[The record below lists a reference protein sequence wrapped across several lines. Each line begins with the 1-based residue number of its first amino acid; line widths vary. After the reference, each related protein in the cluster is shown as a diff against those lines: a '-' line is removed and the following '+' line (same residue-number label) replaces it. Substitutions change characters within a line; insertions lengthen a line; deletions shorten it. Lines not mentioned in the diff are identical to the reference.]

1 MFTTDHTFTKKN
13 MDKIY
18 DIILFGATGFTG
30 QITAKYLSEHA
41 SKENI
46 KWAIAGRDQEK
57 LLHLATNLNENTP
70 AIITADVNDYKS
82 LCQMTSQGHIIM
94 NAAGPFSRY
103 GKKVVQA
110 CIESSTHYLDITG
123 EPSFIADIYNSYFDQ
138 AMAQKSCIV
147 NCCGFDSIPADYA
160 AWLTAKKLPQNE
172 PKSLKSFIR
181 TNATFSGG
189 TLTTAIEALHQETQ
203 NKSIKTKLKRHPD
216 APRIPLKIHYSKEIG
231 AWAIPM
237 PVVDPHIVKR
247 SAYRLPDE
255 YGQAVSY
262 AQFFV
267 RSSLMKVFKTV
278 FPIAAASVLVR
289 FKSFRD
295 RMFSKFKPG
304 TGPSAE
310 RRANSKFE
318 VICFGTSPSS
328 KAVTVISGADP
339 GYDETA
345 KMFAQAAFTLSDS
358 IKNQTIKYGVLTPV
372 EAFGMPLVERLKKS
386 GIVVR

>member
-1 MFTTDHTFTKKN
+1 

-41 SKENI
+41 AKENLT
-46 KWAIAGRDQEK
+46 WAIAGRDLDK
-57 LLHLATNLNENTP
+57 LNHLSENLPESKP
-70 AIITADVNDYKS
+70 GILTADVNDYQS
-82 LCQMTSQGHIIM
+82 LCHMTSQGKILM

-103 GKKVVQA
+103 GKSVVLA

-123 EPSFIADIYNSYFDQ
+123 EPSFIADIYNNYFEQ
-138 AMAQKSCIV
+138 AVEKNSCVV

-160 AWLTAKKLPQNE
+160 AWLTAKKLPKNE
-172 PKSLKSFIR
+172 PKALKAFIR

-189 TLTTAIEALHQETQ
+189 TLTTAIEALHMETQ
-203 NKSIKTKLKRHPD
+203 KKSVKTKIKRHPD
-216 APRIPLKIHYSKEIG
+216 APRLPLKIHFSKEIG

-247 SAYRLPDE
+247 SAHRLPDE
-255 YGQAVSY
+255 YGEAVSY

-267 RSSLMKVFKTV
+267 RSSLSKVFKTV
-278 FPIAAASVLVR
+278 MPIVAASFLVR

-295 RMFSKFKPG
+295 KMLQKFKPG
-304 TGPSAE
+304 TGPSEA

-318 VICFGTSPSS
+318 VVCYGTSASS
-328 KAVTVISGADP
+328 QAVTRISGADP

-345 KMFAQAAFTLSDS
+345 KMFAQAAFTLADS
-358 IKNQTIKYGVLTPV
+358 IKNKTIKYGVLTPV
-372 EAFGMPLVERLKKS
+372 EAFGLPLVDRLKKE
-386 GIVVR
+386 GIFIE